1 VTASTTTTIQGV
13 SIFSNQRKRKADVF
27 DIALSPEGIVI
38 RRPGRSEQHM
48 TWERISEWEIE
59 ERPGCVV
66 LTLRG
71 GGSVTPLLVKGWTLE
86 DLETVMREATKGSAG
101 TAAETDAPVEAGA
114 DAPASTEA
122 TADVVP
128 DAATDVVAP
137 VDAAGDVVAPVEA
150 GPSDDAAGQP
160 LAVGR
165 HGAQRP
171 RRGVWKPLVTVVL
184 LGLVAT
190 AVALVL
196 LQSAGVISWG
206 FLGPTA

>member
-1 VTASTTTTIQGV
+1 MTASTTTTIKGV
-13 SIFSNQRKRKADVF
+13 SIFSSQRKRKADVF
-27 DIALSPEGIVI
+27 DIALSADGIAI
-38 RRPGRSEQHM
+38 RRPGRNEQHM
-48 TWERISEWEIE
+48 TWERISQWEIE

-71 GGSVTPLLVKGWTLE
+71 GGSVTPLMVNGWTLE

-101 TAAETDAPVEAGA
+101 TVAESDAPVETGA
-114 DAPASTEA
+114 AAPASTEA

-128 DAATDVVAP
+128 DAATIEAEP
-137 VDAAGDVVAPVEA
+137 VTA
-150 GPSDDAAGQP
+150 GPSDAPPGP
-160 LAVGR
+160 GEPRAVPR
-165 HGAQRP
+165 HAAQRP
-171 RRGVWKPLVTVVL
+171 RRGLWKPLVTVLL
-184 LGLVAT
+184 LGLVAA